1 MRLLLD
7 THAVIWWMADAPELS
22 DRARSAIA
30 DRSNEVMV
38 SIASLWEIVIKRAL
52 GKLEFPEDVETTL
65 TVEGFGLVSVGL
77 GHLRA
82 LENLPALHR
91 DPFDRMLVAQALV
104 DGFVMVIGDPTV
116 ARYGAPILW

>member
-1 MRLLLD
+1 VRLLLD
-7 THAVIWWMADAPELS
+7 THALIWWMADAPELS

-30 DRSNEVMV
+30 ERSNEVMV
-38 SIASLWEIVIKRAL
+38 SIASLWEIVIERAL

-65 TVEGFGLVSVGL
+65 AVEGFGLLLIGL

-82 LENLPALHR
+82 LESLPALHR
-91 DPFDRMLVAQALV
+91 DPFDRMLVAQALA
-104 DGFVMVIGDPTV
+104 DGFVMVSGDPAV

>member
-7 THAVIWWMADAPELS
+7 THALIWWMADASELS

-30 DRSNEVMV
+30 ERSNEVMV

-65 TVEGFGLVSVGL
+65 AVEGFGLLPIGF

-82 LENLPALHR
+82 LESLPTLHR
-91 DPFDRMLVAQALV
+91 DPFDRMLVAQALA
-104 DGFVMVIGDPTV
+104 DGLVIVSGDPAV

>member
-1 MRLLLD
+1 MRLLLN

-30 DRSNEVMV
+30 ERSNEVMV

-65 TVEGFGLVSVGL
+65 AVEGFGLLPIGL

-82 LENLPALHR
+82 LESLPALHR

-104 DGFVMVIGDPTV
+104 DGFVMVSGDPAV

>member
-1 MRLLLD
+1 VRLLLD
-7 THAVIWWMADAPELS
+7 THALIWWMADAPELS

-30 DRSNEVMV
+30 ERSNEVMV

-65 TVEGFGLVSVGL
+65 AVEGFGLLPIGL

-82 LENLPALHR
+82 LESLPALHR
-91 DPFDRMLVAQALV
+91 GPFDRMVVAQALA
-104 DGFVMVIGDPTV
+104 DGFVMVSGDPAV

>member
-1 MRLLLD
+1 VRLLLD
-7 THAVIWWMADAPELS
+7 THALIWWMADAPELP

-52 GKLEFPEDVETTL
+52 GKLEFPEDLETTL
-65 TVEGFGLVSVGL
+65 TAEGFGLLPVGL
-77 GHLRA
+77 AHLRA
-82 LENLPALHR
+82 LESLPVLHR
-91 DPFDRMLVAQALV
+91 DPFDRMLVAQALA
-104 DGFVMVIGDPTV
+104 DGLVMVSGDPAV

>member
-7 THAVIWWMADAPELS
+7 THALIWWMADAPELS

-30 DRSNEVMV
+30 ERSNEVMV
-38 SIASLWEIVIKRAL
+38 SIASLWEIVIERAL

-65 TVEGFGLVSVGL
+65 AVEGFGLLPIGL

-82 LENLPALHR
+82 LESLPALHR
-91 DPFDRMLVAQALV
+91 DPFDRMLVAQALA
-104 DGFVMVIGDPTV
+104 DGFVMVSGDPAV
-116 ARYGAPILW
+116 ARCGAPILW

>member
-1 MRLLLD
+1 VRLLLD
-7 THAVIWWMADAPELS
+7 THALIWWMADAPELS

-30 DRSNEVMV
+30 ERSNEVMV

-65 TVEGFGLVSVGL
+65 AVEGFGLLPIGL

-82 LENLPALHR
+82 LESLPALHR
-91 DPFDRMLVAQALV
+91 DPFDWMLVAQALA
-104 DGFVMVIGDPTV
+104 DGFVMVSGDPAV

>member
-1 MRLLLD
+1 VRLLLD
-7 THAVIWWMADAPELS
+7 THALIWWMADAPELS

-30 DRSNEVMV
+30 ERSNEVMV

-65 TVEGFGLVSVGL
+65 AVEGFGLLPIGL

-82 LENLPALHR
+82 LESLPALHR
-91 DPFDRMLVAQALV
+91 DPFDRMVVAQALA
-104 DGFVMVIGDPTV
+104 DGFVMVSGDPAV